1 MIGQKDDAE
10 RARSLETL
18 AVLAAACIV
27 GGLVFRARAFAWAA
41 LSLLLIGFLFRR
53 PAAMLAKVWLGFAA
67 VLGGV
72 NSKILLTVVYCL
84 VLVPIAFIHRGIRGN
99 PMNLERSDDADPS
112 YWTIRDHR
120 FEPRDIERPW

>member
-1 MIGQKDDAE
+1 MAGQKDDTE
-10 RARSLETL
+10 RYRSLETL

-27 GGLVFRARAFAWAA
+27 GGLVFGARSFAYAA
-41 LSLLLIGFLFRR
+41 LALLLVGLLFRR
-53 PAAMLAKVWLGFAA
+53 PAVMLSRMWLRFAA
-67 VLGGV
+67 VLGNV

-84 VLVPIAFIHRGIRGN
+84 VLVPIAFIHRRIRGT
-99 PMNLERSDDADPS
+99 PMHLERSHDAQPS

>member
-41 LSLLLIGFLFRR
+41 LSLLLIGLLFRR
-53 PAAMLAKVWLGFAA
+53 PATMLAKVWLGFAA